1 MAAALDGIRVL
12 DLSRVMSG
20 PFASVMLS
28 DLGADVVKVEVKGIG
43 DVMRHM
49 GGHHRADI
57 NAIFLG
63 LNRGKRSISVD
74 LRHPDGIAVVRD
86 LAARSDV
93 LLENFR
99 PGVCASMGL
108 GPDELITA
116 NPELVYVSI
125 SGYGTDS
132 PASAD
137 PAYDT
142 MIQGRSGMVDRQR
155 RGRDGTPDLVRSF
168 PVDKIAG
175 FFAVQAVLAALYQRA
190 GGGGGQHVSVPMFDA
205 SLYYLWPDGLTDLA
219 LAGDG
224 VEAGTIFPL
233 SQSLTMT
240 ADGHL
245 THMALSDKERAGVA
259 RAVGRPDLNGDPRF
273 ATTASWSRPENLA
286 VYNRAVNDGFA
297 TLTTAEAMARL
308 RAEGVPCA
316 AVAGTDEILTDGHV
330 VATGVI
336 DEWDHPRVGRVRQ
349 PRFPVRFGN
358 RPGSTGHTA
367 PALGEHTV
375 EVLSDWGIDDE
386 RSRELIESG
395 AVQVART
402 PRHQEA

>member
-1 MAAALDGIRVL
+1 MPAALEGIRVL

-20 PFASVMLS
+20 PFAAGMLG
-28 DLGADVVKVEVKGIG
+28 DLGADVVKVEAKGTG

-49 GGHHRADI
+49 GGHRRAGI

-74 LRHPDGIAVVRD
+74 FRHPDGIELLRH

-99 PGVCASMGL
+99 PGVCTSMGL
-108 GPDELITA
+108 GPDEMLEA

-132 PASAD
+132 PAAAD

-155 RGRDGTPDLVRSF
+155 RGRDGPPDLVRSF
-168 PVDKIAG
+168 IVDKIAG
-175 FFAVQAVLAALYQRA
+175 FFAVQATLAALYRRA
-190 GGGGGQHVSVPMFDA
+190 LGHGGQYVSVPMFDA
-205 SLYYLWPDGLTDLA
+205 SLYYQWADGFTDLA
-219 LAGDG
+219 FAGDD
-224 VEAGTIFPL
+224 VEPGTIFPL
-233 SQSLTMT
+233 SQSLTRT

-259 RAVGRPDLNGDPRF
+259 RAVGRPDLNEDPRF
-273 ATTASWSRPENLA
+273 ATTASWSRPDNLA
-286 VYNRAVNDGFA
+286 VYTRAVNDGFA
-297 TLTTAEAMARL
+297 AMTTETAVARL
-308 RAEGVPCA
+308 TAEGVPCSA
-316 AVAGTDEILTDGHV
+316 LATAEDILADDHV

-336 DEWDHPRVGRVRQ
+336 DQWEHPRVGRVRQ

-358 RPGSTGHTA
+358 RPGPTGHTA
-367 PALGEHTV
+367 PALGEHTA
-375 EVLSDWGIDDE
+375 EVLAGYGIGTD
-386 RSRELIESG
+386 RARELIRSG
-395 AVQVART
+395 AVQTAGTT
-402 PRHQEA
+402 PDQEA